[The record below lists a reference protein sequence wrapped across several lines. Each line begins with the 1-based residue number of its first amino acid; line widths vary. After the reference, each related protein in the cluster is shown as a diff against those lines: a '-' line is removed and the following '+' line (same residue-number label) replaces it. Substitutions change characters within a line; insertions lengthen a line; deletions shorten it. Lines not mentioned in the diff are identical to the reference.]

1 MDVRPNM
8 GFSSI
13 GQGLVLSSL
22 GCVSVKC
29 QGCAFRGVK
38 HVRLTLLHF
47 DDTGRPVGREP

>member
-38 HVRLTLLHF
+38 NVRLTLLHF